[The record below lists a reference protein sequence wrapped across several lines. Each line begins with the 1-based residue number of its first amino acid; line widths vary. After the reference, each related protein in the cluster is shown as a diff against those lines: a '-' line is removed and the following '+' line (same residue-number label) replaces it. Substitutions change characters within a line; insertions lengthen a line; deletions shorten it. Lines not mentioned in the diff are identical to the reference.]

1 MTKLKNEYFK
11 GKDDN
16 KVLIRTL
23 LKEKIRG
30 AELAQDI
37 ILTRFLESNSRKD
50 RDSLLRKREQIITYK
65 TILKNELFQQ
75 NS

>member
-16 KVLIRTL
+16 KVLICTL